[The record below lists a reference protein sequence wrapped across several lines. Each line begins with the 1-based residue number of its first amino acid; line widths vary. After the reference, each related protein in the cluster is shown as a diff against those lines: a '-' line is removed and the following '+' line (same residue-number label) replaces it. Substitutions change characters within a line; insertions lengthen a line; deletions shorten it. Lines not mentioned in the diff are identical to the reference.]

1 MPVAL
6 ANVRSWG
13 QTGKHLLVVSISGF
27 DPKPTCSPKLAAILQ

>member
-6 ANVRSWG
+6 ANVRGWG

-27 DPKPTCSPKLAAILQ
+27 DPLRTFRATAKIAF